1 MVASLLMALGAAACF
16 GVASVLQQVG
26 ARRAG
31 ARTRLSLGLLVAF
44 ARQRP
49 FALGLALDVIGFVLN
64 LWALQRLPLF
74 VVQPAVASAVAVTA
88 VLASRYLGERLGR
101 SERWA
106 VAGIV
111 AGFALVAVSASSE
124 AAPSLHG
131 TGRALLLAGV
141 LLLALAA
148 GAVDR
153 RWSGPGAAVAFGAL
167 AGLAFAGFGIAGRV
181 LPPPPSLVSLALDPV
196 AWTAALYAVLGLV
209 LYGAALQ
216 RGSVTPVT
224 AVAMIVET
232 LVPAGAGL
240 FLSDHARPGLAVVAT
255 GGFILSFVAAFVLAC
270 STSSRPAH
278 GSPSQRGPVLSGRG
292 VRGPLSPL

>member
-1 MVASLLMALGAAACF
+1 MIASLLMALGAAACF
-16 GVASVLQQVG
+16 GLASVLQQVG

-31 ARTRLSLGLLVAF
+31 TGIPLSIGLLVAF
-44 ARQRP
+44 VRQRP
-49 FALGLALDVIGFVLN
+49 FAQGLALDVIGFVLN

-88 VLASRYLGERLGR
+88 VLASRYLGERLRR

-106 VAGIV
+106 VGGIFAGL
-111 AGFALVAVSASSE
+111 ALVAVSASSE
-124 AAPSLHG
+124 AAPSLQS
-131 TGRALLLAGV
+131 TGNGLLLAGV
-141 LLLALAA
+141 PLIALAA
-148 GAVDR
+148 VAVDR
-153 RWSGPGAAVAFGAL
+153 NWAGPGAAAALGAL

-181 LPPPPSLVSLALDPV
+181 LPPPPSLASLVVDPV
-196 AWTAALYAVLGLV
+196 IWTAALYAVLGLV

-224 AVAMIVET
+224 AVLMLVET

-255 GGFILSFVAAFVLAC
+255 LGFALSFTAAVVLAC
-270 STSSRPAH
+270 RERGLHRSMTVAGWATVASGFRWPPG
-278 GSPSQRGPVLSGRG
+278 GSPP
-292 VRGPLSPL
+292 